1 MKIAVLTSSRA
12 DYGLYL
18 PLLKVLS
25 KDPFFDLNIIAF
37 GTHLSAAYGNTIYDI
52 KEDGF
57 QVSHC
62 VETIP
67 DGDSPAHISYAMG
80 RAIVSFTDIWQK
92 HSYNLIIVL
101 GDRYEM
107 FAACVASISFSI
119 PIAHIHGGETTLG
132 AIDDVFR
139 HSITHMAK
147 FHFTAAEKYKNRVI
161 ELKGSSDGVYNVG
174 ALSIENLKSLSLL
187 SLEAF
192 KNKFN
197 IDLNIPSILVTF
209 HPETVAFERNEIYIN
224 ELISALSSVK
234 DYQIIITMPNADT
247 MGNMIRKKFQAFIKA
262 NDNAIGVESFGT
274 IGYLTCMKYCS
285 MMLGNTS
292 SGFIEASYFPKYVIN
307 IGERQLG
314 RIVTQNINNVSIKR
328 SNIINAIEA
337 FKNIHLDNSEKIY
350 GEGETAAKIVSIIKS
365 SCQ

>member
-18 PLLKVLS
+18 PLLKILK

-37 GTHLSAAYGNTIYDI
+37 GTHLSARYGHTIDSI
-52 KEDGF
+52 IEDGF
-57 QVSHC
+57 HISHC
-62 VETIP
+62 IETIP
-67 DGDSPAHISYAMG
+67 EGDGPADISYSMG
-80 RAIVSFTDIWQK
+80 KAIISFTDIWQK
-92 HSYNLIIVL
+92 YSYDLIIAL

-107 FAACVASISFSI
+107 FAACVSSISFSI

-147 FHFTAAEKYKNRVI
+147 YHFTAAEKYKNRVI
-161 ELKGSSDGVYNVG
+161 ELKGSSHGVYNVG

-187 SLEAF
+187 SLLAF
-192 KNKFN
+192 KDKFN
-197 IDLNIPSILVTF
+197 IDLSIPSILVTF

-234 DYQIIITMPNADT
+234 NYQIIITMPNADT
-247 MGNMIRKKFQAFIKA
+247 MGNMIRKKFESFIKE
-262 NDNAIGVESFGT
+262 NVNAVGIESFGT

-307 IGERQLG
+307 LGDRQLG
-314 RIVTQNINNVSIKR
+314 RIVTKNIRNVSIER
-328 SNIINAIEA
+328 SKIIDAIEA
-337 FKNIHLDNSEKIY
+337 FKDQHFDGYENIY
-350 GEGETAAKIVSIIKS
+350 GEGDTTMKIVSVIKS
-365 SCQ
+365 SR